1 MLVKMH
7 CMYIYTKEIL
17 LLQVVS
23 IIQYMAVIFG
33 EFVIYLY
40 SLYMYTQIARFL
52 TAVFDGS
59 LWNFFGPL
67 L

>member
-1 MLVKMH
+1 MH
-7 CMYIYTKEIL
+7 CMYIYTFEKIL

-33 EFVIYLY
+33 EFEVYLY